1 MDPLEFLSVADNLC
15 ESREESERRT
25 SVGRSY
31 FALFNHLRIKLDGIT
46 RIPTTPEAHQA
57 VVYYLTRANNR
68 NLSSVGQSLRDLRS
82 SRNVADYELEDT
94 VVDQYYSRV
103 ALTRAKNAVNR
114 LGTVDD
120 NALRNAVRAVP
131 AFQGRRNHR

>member
-1 MDPLEFLSVADNLC
+1 MDPLEFLTVAGNLC
-15 ESREESERRT
+15 ESGEESERRT

-31 FALFNHLRIKLDGIT
+31 FALFNHLRVKLDGIT
-46 RIPTTPEAHQA
+46 QIPATDEAHQA
-57 VVYYLTRANNR
+57 VVHYLTRANNP

-94 VVDQYYSRV
+94 VDQNRRRV
-103 ALTRAKNAVNR
+103 ALVRARNAVNR
-114 LGTVDD
+114 IETVDD

-131 AFQGRRNHR
+131 AFQGRRNRG